1 MLKSLLFVYTVFF
14 CFICTIDV
22 LADNSMLGPNVS
34 AQELHAVGD
43 KSSAGTNST
52 TSDDSAVDEGAQM
65 DNIRAIEAA
74 AKQSANGAAAKQS
87 TNASSVITA
96 TGPIANTY
104 QALQTEMSQ
113 LGQINAAAVTKLSIR
128 IDGLSQQN
136 QLLEQQ
142 VEQLQGELQSVSDGV
157 SNANTTPVSTDFVSL
172 GQLSIWDIVLSA
184 LIIILFSM
192 LFRVSRLIAASAS
205 KGASDEMEE
214 EYNFM
219 ATEEAIP
226 AKLDLAR
233 AYIQMED
240 TAQAAEVLN
249 DILKCGDEEYTSIAR
264 ELLASLPDATSAV
277 KHAENHE

>member
-1 MLKSLLFVYTVFF
+1 
-14 CFICTIDV
+14 
-22 LADNSMLGPNVS
+22 MLGPNVS

-43 KSSAGTNST
+43 KSSAETNST
-52 TSDDSAVDEGAQM
+52 ISDDSAVDDDAQM

-104 QALQTEMSQ
+104 QVLQTEMSQ
-113 LGQINAAAVTKLSIR
+113 LGQINAAAVTKLGVR

-157 SNANTTPVSTDFVSL
+157 SNTSATPVSTGFVSI
-172 GQLSIWDIVLSA
+172 GQLSIWNIVLSA
-184 LIIILFSM
+184 LIIILFGM
-192 LFRVSRLIAASAS
+192 LFRVSRSIAVPAS
-205 KGASDEMEE
+205 KGASDEMDE
-214 EYNFM
+214 EYDFM

-233 AYIQMED
+233 AYIQMEE
-240 TAQAAEVLN
+240 TVQAEEVLN
-249 DILKCGDEEYTSIAR
+249 DILNCGDEEYTSIAR
-264 ELLASLPDATSAV
+264 DLLASLPGVPSTV